1 MYDFS
6 NRQVNIDSSATCTL
20 ECPKCQRRGI
30 TKYGAKVPGENMPWE
45 DFLKIAEYFKGGLTF
60 CGQISDPIF
69 HPKMIE
75 MLKHCYNNNIPV
87 EMHTAASHKSKNW
100 YENAFD
106 ANRDTKWFF
115 GIDGL
120 PEDSHKYRIN
130 QDGKK
135 LFEMVKLCAK
145 MGLYTRWQYIVFK
158 YNENDIETCRKIAQ
172 DNNIIFNVIYSG
184 RWRKDDIYKPE
195 NPKHYI
201 NGKRD
206 KYYNKW
212 KLSIKASEE
221 WKKSIQN
228 A

>member
-1 MYDFS
+1 
-6 NRQVNIDSSATCTL
+6 
-20 ECPKCQRRGI
+20 
-30 TKYGAKVPGENMPWE
+30 
-45 DFLKIAEYFKGGLTF
+45 
-60 CGQISDPIF
+60 
-69 HPKMIE
+69 
-75 MLKHCYNNNIPV
+75 
-87 EMHTAASHKSKNW
+87 MHTAASHKSKNW
-100 YENAFD
+100 YENAFA

-120 PEDSHKYRIN
+120 PKDSHKYRIN

-135 LFEMVKLCAK
+135 LFEIVKLCAK
-145 MGLYTRWQYIVFK
+145 MGLYTRLQYIVFK